1 MNWTENKPTQSG
13 CYFCK
18 EKEVKTDNWFN
29 KSLNLA
35 IANVREDV
43 DGKFYVKV
51 FWEDVSRPTRLL
63 EDIDNIQYWS
73 DSPVS
78 IPE

>member
-13 CYFCK
+13 YYFCK
-18 EKEVKTDNWFN
+18 EKEAKGDNWFN
-29 KSLNLA
+29 NSLDLA
-35 IANVREDV
+35 LANVRKDV

-51 FWEDVSRPTRLL
+51 FWEDISRPTRLL

-73 DSPVS
+73 ESPIS